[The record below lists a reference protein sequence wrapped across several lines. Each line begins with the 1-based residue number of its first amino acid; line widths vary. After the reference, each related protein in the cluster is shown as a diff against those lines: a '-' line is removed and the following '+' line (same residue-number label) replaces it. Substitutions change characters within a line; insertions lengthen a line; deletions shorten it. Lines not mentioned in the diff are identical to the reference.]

1 MESIRK
7 KILVIEDDKDIR
19 DTIVYILEEEDHEVI
34 ASENS
39 KILRSIHEHKPDL
52 VLLDNWLTDW
62 KSDANGQQLSKQL
75 KSDPSTSHIPVII
88 ISAVSNIK
96 EIAKAGLANGYL
108 RKPFDLG
115 DLINI
120 VRKHIKD

>member
-1 MESIRK
+1 MESTRK

-19 DTIVYILEEEDHEVI
+19 DTIVYILEEEHYDII
-34 ASENS
+34 ASEDS
-39 KILRSIHEHKPDL
+39 KILKSIDKHKPDL

-62 KSDANGQQLSKQL
+62 KSDANGQQLSKEL
-75 KSDPSTSHIPVII
+75 KTNPATQHIPVII

-96 EIAKAGLANGYL
+96 EIAEAGMADGYL

-115 DLINI
+115 ELVEIVKKNI
-120 VRKHIKD
+120 K